1 MFCIICGAEISES
14 EKNCP
19 KCGAH
24 VPEIPNIPVES
35 VDEPAENACSE
46 SSEQSEGESSE
57 ESGGELVVVDSKL
70 PADPEGQTAE
80 LAVVPDGKNE
90 LAVRDEKSTELAVY
104 EPPKKS
110 RKKLILAGIIALV
123 VLIAGG
129 ITAAVLLKKNKDSD
143 PKNIV
148 WSENPKG
155 KHISADE
162 LPYAPQLYTVLSK
175 LYTILSGNEDG
186 DTANFDSRKAAD
198 DDTDIL
204 YNILKT
210 NSIADYSI
218 YPVDEPRFND
228 TRNGAAMDPWG
239 KAATLGN
246 YNECYKESVV
256 WIAENIFN
264 VSDEDISKLTEKAS
278 STTGAAMGYYLDK
291 GKYYFYGGSVVS
303 KVKQFYEISIGDVM
317 YDGRYY
323 YINYYVDLGAIDEN
337 GQRIQ
342 SSSNGITGYTVMEL
356 KDVDG
361 DKFWSVYYHS
371 SSVPKKLET
380 AEYTE
385 FKDII
390 GSACAKYTKDTG
402 AAEKKTSYTVT
413 EAWSYEDGTSW
424 TVQVFESDGGD
435 LDQSKAAAYY
445 SVRNDCAV
453 YDIWDMSDDPK
464 SLPVFTK

>member
-24 VPEIPNIPVES
+24 VPV
-35 VDEPAENACSE
+35 
-46 SSEQSEGESSE
+46 
-57 ESGGELVVVDSKL
+57 LL
-70 PADPEGQTAE
+70 ADPEGQTAE

-90 LAVRDEKSTELAVY
+90 LAVRDEKSTELALY
-104 EPPKKS
+104 EPPKKN
-110 RKKLILAGIIALV
+110 RKKLLIAIIALA

-129 ITAAVLLKKNKDSD
+129 ITAAVLLKKSKDSD
-143 PKNIV
+143 LKNSA
-148 WSENPKG
+148 WSETPKG
-155 KHISADE
+155 KHISADA
-162 LPYAPQLYTVLSK
+162 LPYAPQLYDVLSK
-175 LYTILSGNEDG
+175 LYSIQSGDG
-186 DTANFDSRKAAD
+186 DGDAGNYDSRKAAD
-198 DDTDIL
+198 GDTDIL

-210 NSIADYSI
+210 NSIAYFSI

-246 YNECYKESVV
+246 YNEYYKESVI
-256 WIAENIFN
+256 WIAQNIFN
-264 VSDEDISKLTEKAS
+264 VSDEDLGKLTEKAN
-278 STTGAAMGYYLDK
+278 STTGAAIGYYLDK
-291 GKYYFYGGSVVS
+291 GKYYFYGGSALS
-303 KVKQFYEISIGDVM
+303 KTKQFYEISIGDAT

-337 GQRIQ
+337 GQRVQ
-342 SSSNGITGYTVMEL
+342 SSTGLKGYVVAEL

-361 DKFWSVYYHS
+361 EKFWSVYYHS
-371 SSVPKKLET
+371 HNIPKKLET
-380 AEYTE
+380 SEYTE

-402 AAEKKTSYTVT
+402 AAEKKKTSYTVT